1 MKKKKQISKSR
12 FQFHIN
18 PTEVVKQR
26 NFGAY
31 EVVKVKGGII
41 FRTYTGY
48 MLYFSEFTT
57 DKDGKASPLTA
68 YLWLDN
74 MLNIADYAEKNGQE
88 MFPDTDMTYIDVLNY
103 YQIVTEAN
111 LTYPLVAFIDVD
123 KATEFAD
130 KHIKWLAD
138 KAEQLESAVF
148 GEVKEETEE
157 DVKKNVENAE
167 KAVMAEDIKQILE

>member
-1 MKKKKQISKSR
+1 MKKRKQNSKSR
-12 FQFHIN
+12 FQFHVS
-18 PTEVVKQR
+18 PAEVIKQK

-31 EVVKVKGGII
+31 EIVKLKGGII
-41 FRTYTGY
+41 FKTYTGY

-68 YLWLDN
+68 YMWLDN
-74 MLNIADYAEKNGQE
+74 MLNIAEHAERNGQE
-88 MFPDTDMTYIDVLNY
+88 LFPDTEMTYLDVLHY

-130 KHIKWLAD
+130 KHIKWLAE
-138 KAEQLESAVF
+138 KAEQLETAVF
-148 GEVKEETEE
+148 GEIEEETEE
-157 DVKKNVENAE
+157 DIKANVENAD
-167 KAVMAEDIKQILE
+167 KAVMAETLKQSIE